1 MHQSFLSPPPP
12 SGCHNFNTGTPLGK
26 EDPPLKHRK
35 SPGLREVSLLKLAA
49 YTDKPG
55 KGLFFFLV
63 PTTGLRIKSEF
74 GGGNLLLV
82 RATCEHE
89 EKHILSTLK
98 SPHSHQKENLCHI

>member
-55 KGLFFFLV
+55 KGLFFF
-63 PTTGLRIKSEF
+63 F
-74 GGGNLLLV
+74 GTYDRLTDKKRV
-82 RATCEHE
+82 WRR
-89 EKHILSTLK
+89 
-98 SPHSHQKENLCHI
+98 